1 MKKYLVVGDPIEH
14 SLSPD
19 IHNYWLSKNNINA
32 IYEKKLIKKEEI
44 PEIINLLK
52 NGNLNGINITVPYK
66 KDFVQHVDSLSSEA
80 KETNSINTIYCV
92 DGKLIGHNTDIA
104 GFELSI
110 RHCKYNANKKK
121 ALIIGAGGVVPS
133 IIVAL
138 KKMNIEKIFVKNR
151 SENNALNLK
160 KKISEINLIDWN
172 KTIDVD
178 MIINATSIGLKKG
191 EKLDIDLKKVWRK

>member
-66 KDFVQHVDSLSSEA
+66 KDFVQYVDSLSAEA
-80 KETNSINTIYCV
+80 KETNSINTMSS
-92 DGKLIGHNTDIA
+92 DFL
-104 GFELSI
+104 
-110 RHCKYNANKKK
+110 
-121 ALIIGAGGVVPS
+121 PS
-133 IIVAL
+133 I
-138 KKMNIEKIFVKNR
+138 
-151 SENNALNLK
+151 
-160 KKISEINLIDWN
+160 
-172 KTIDVD
+172 
-178 MIINATSIGLKKG
+178 
-191 EKLDIDLKKVWRK
+191 

>member
-19 IHNYWLSKNNINA
+19 IHNYWLTKNKINA

-44 PEIINLLK
+44 PEIINSLK

-160 KKISEINLIDWN
+160 KKISRN
-172 KTIDVD
+172 KF
-178 MIINATSIGLKKG
+178 N
-191 EKLDIDLKKVWRK
+191 

>member
-1 MKKYLVVGDPIEH
+1 M
-14 SLSPD
+14 
-19 IHNYWLSKNNINA
+19 
-32 IYEKKLIKKEEI
+32 
-44 PEIINLLK
+44 
-52 NGNLNGINITVPYK
+52 
-66 KDFVQHVDSLSSEA
+66 
-80 KETNSINTIYCV
+80 
-92 DGKLIGHNTDIA
+92 IGHNTDIA

-151 SENNALNLK
+151 SKNNALNLK
-160 KKISEINLIDWN
+160 KEFPEINLIDWN

-191 EKLDIDLKKVWRK
+191 EKLDIDLKEFGENKFFYDVIYNPKETNFLLDARKLGNLAENGKMMFIYQAHQAFTIWHKMMPELNENVIKLIE